1 MDTHEDEPVLYTSP
15 DESREYFDLFNAASE
30 LIFTLTGEGQIV
42 SSNPAFERKSGWR
55 GSEWVGKRLEALVH
69 PADVPSLR
77 EMFKQANTDES
88 PSTIELRIRSQSGKE
103 LLLECTAFP
112 IRRNGREARIMMFGR
127 DITEKKRIEEDLFQS
142 DAKLRSVLES
152 ANDAIVFIGS
162 DLEILS
168 WNRAAQKIFGHSE
181 EISGQ
186 PFETLLSEK
195 DRHNYRD
202 TIQQLL
208 NGGESRLMGKT
219 LETEGLKS
227 NRTAFPI
234 ELSLAI
240 WMFRG
245 KPIFA
250 AIIRDISKRKENELA
265 LQKKNALVQLIQEIA
280 IASNE
285 AMSSEDATRYALDR
299 ICDHTS
305 WPIGHVYYP
314 AVGGQ
319 ARSTSLWHLSSEE
332 RLQRFKDTI
341 PPGTL
346 FSSESLPGK
355 VFLAKHAIWLN
366 GVSLEPDLKRREAA
380 SEAGFLSVI
389 AVPVLTG
396 AEVVAVLEFFSDSS
410 EQTDPQMIAGLELV
424 GAQLGRVFER
434 EEALK
439 KVTEAEARFRQ
450 LVESI
455 HAIVWRRDAKTMNFS
470 FVSHQAE
477 KILGYP
483 TKEWIENPKFWE
495 EHIHAEDRDA
505 TIAFGNE
512 QAEKHQNHEFDYR
525 MIAAD
530 GRIVSMRNFVRVMIE
545 NNEPKELIGVMIDLT
560 ERKKAEDDLKQSR
573 ERLRAL
579 SAHLQFVREQER
591 IKIAR
596 EVHDDLGQVLSALR
610 MELSLLNQN
619 LLESSETAPRQRILK
634 ELSTMSHLV
643 DDTIRSVRRII
654 TELRPEVLDHL
665 DLSSALEWQIQEFRA
680 RTGIKTSF
688 QSNLVESPLNQE
700 GVTAI
705 FRILQET
712 LTNVYRHA
720 QSKSV
725 QVKLIEDQDS
735 IILEVRD
742 NGKGITDEDSRKSGS
757 FGILGMKERVLLLGG
772 TLSMEG
778 GPGKG
783 TTVRVAI
790 PLSENR

>member
-1 MDTHEDEPVLYTSP
+1 ML
-15 DESREYFDLFNAASE
+15 
-30 LIFTLTGEGQIV
+30 
-42 SSNPAFERKSGWR
+42 
-55 GSEWVGKRLEALVH
+55 
-69 PADVPSLR
+69 
-77 EMFKQANTDES
+77 KQANADES
-88 PSTIELRIRSQSGKE
+88 PSIVEIRVRSQQGQE
-103 LLLECTAFP
+103 LLLECSAFP
-112 IRRNGREARIMMFGR
+112 IRNGREARIMIFGR
-127 DITEKKRIEEDLFQS
+127 DISEKKRIEEDLFQS
-142 DAKLRSVLES
+142 EAKLRSVLES

-181 EISGQ
+181 EISGK
-186 PFETLLSEK
+186 PFETLLPER
-195 DRHNYRD
+195 DRQNYHS
-202 TIQQLL
+202 IIEQLL
-208 NGGESRLMGKT
+208 DGGESRLVVKT
-219 LETEGLKS
+219 VEASGIKSDGTE
-227 NRTAFPI
+227 FPL

-240 WMFRG
+240 SIFRG

-250 AIIRDISKRKENELA
+250 AIIRDITKRKENEFA
-265 LQKKNALVQLIQEIA
+265 LQKKSTLVQLIQEIA

-285 AMSSEDATRYALDR
+285 AMSSEDAMRYALDR
-299 ICDHTS
+299 ICEQTS

-314 AVGGQ
+314 APGGK
-319 ARSTSLWHLSSEE
+319 AFSTSLWHSKNQE
-332 RLQRFKDTI
+332 RLERFKMTV
-341 PPGTL
+341 PTGTL
-346 FSSESLPGK
+346 ISSESLPGQ
-355 VFLAKHAIWLN
+355 VFSTKHAIWLN
-366 GVSLEPDLKRREAA
+366 DFSSEPDVIRAQAA
-380 SEAGFLSVI
+380 SEAGFQSVI
-389 AVPVLTG
+389 AVPVLKRS
-396 AEVVAVLEFFSDSS
+396 EVVAVLKFFSDSA
-410 EQTDPQMIAGLELV
+410 EAEDPQMMAGLELV

-450 LVESI
+450 LVESV

-495 EHIHAEDRDA
+495 EHIHPEDRKVS
-505 TIAFGNE
+505 IAYGNE
-512 QAEKHQNHEFDYR
+512 QVEKQLNHEFDYR

-530 GRIVSMRNFVRVMIE
+530 GRTVWMRNLVRVMIE

-560 ERKKAEDDLKQSR
+560 ERKKAEIELKQSR

-619 LLESSETAPRQRILK
+619 LLESSDTAPRQKILQ

-720 QSKSV
+720 QSTNV
-725 QVKLIEDQDS
+725 QVKLIEDQDF

-742 NGKGITDEDSRKSGS
+742 NGKGITEEETRKSGS

-778 GPGKG
+778 ELGKG
-783 TTVRVAI
+783 TAVRVAI
-790 PLSENR
+790 PLAENR